1 MAPPRGRRKKATAS
15 PRKAAISTREGID
28 GGELTSE
35 TASNINSIN
44 PKEQVDDQSTF
55 EEVEKVASNME
66 VDESVLQSSENC
78 GTAQPTTDPDSQLLY
93 EGDDINNEVSYAPED
108 VDALLGDDDNEVL
121 DNAVDDFVA
130 GDETPYDNSTDA
142 ENFNDGTDLQEE
154 EDDKTDMK
162 DAKAK
167 AKLVKTTYHYVTD
180 KTEDK
185 HDNRND
191 EEGDR
196 TSYSRKY

>member
-1 MAPPRGRRKKATAS
+1 MAPARGRRKKATAS
-15 PRKAAISTREGID
+15 PKKAAISTQEGID

-35 TASNINSIN
+35 TATNINSIN

-78 GTAQPTTDPDSQLLY
+78 GTTQPTTDPDSQLLY

-185 HDNRND
+185 PGKVRNNCK
-191 EEGDR
+191 
-196 TSYSRKY
+196 SNCKIS